1 MGEFLANIPPFLLWG
16 LVIHQ
21 SGLTCVHD
29 VDINNAQNAAVVLGD
44 ARTGF
49 GSRFGRTNSG

>member
-49 GSRFGRTNSG
+49 ES